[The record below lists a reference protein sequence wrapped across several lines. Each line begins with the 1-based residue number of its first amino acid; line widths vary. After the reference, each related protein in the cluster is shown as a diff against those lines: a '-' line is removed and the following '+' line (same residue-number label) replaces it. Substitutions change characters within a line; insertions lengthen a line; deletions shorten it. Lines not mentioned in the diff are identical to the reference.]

1 MKKPI
6 IYIAGPISGQPD
18 LNQSSFYKAQETLNY
33 LGFEVQNP
41 HEFWFRYFLSSS
53 DSDPMFY
60 RQGFQVLA
68 TCTDILLLD
77 GWQYSPG
84 AQLESKAAVLFG
96 MNVHHSIEDVERFYR
111 NSLPN

>member
-18 LNQSSFYKAQETLNY
+18 LNRSSFYKAQEALNS
-33 LGFEVQNP
+33 LGFDVENP
-41 HEFWFRYFLSSS
+41 HEFCRHIKTVNP
-53 DSDPMFY
+53 SDPMFY
-60 RQGFQVLA
+60 RQGFLVLA

-96 MNVHHSIEDVERFYR
+96 MNVHHSVEDIARLYR
-111 NSLPN
+111 SCLPN